1 MSCVQGQT
9 LGMPLRSRRGG
20 AVRVLGDGAGVQ
32 ARIDELPRR
41 RRTAK
46 AFANDEAIRTA
57 AIAVMIDSGWDAMT
71 FSEVARRAK
80 LTVGAVYGRAESK
93 AELGAD
99 LWTSTLFPELS
110 GRVAEL
116 IDSIAQGKAPQVAA
130 SMASWSQPGGDLQA
144 AVSLSIAAIFDEDLR
159 EVIGRD
165 MTGLLDAHCGTSG
178 SRSAP
183 TAAAAALS
191 IGAAFGRVLSAD
203 PGSKRAAP
211 SRSAAQR
218 EIDMSLARGRMRA
231 LPRSPEFDFMRAPS
245 TNDPHLDLLQIAA
258 LDVIGRVG
266 YRRATVARICRLAQ
280 VSSGSLFARFESKAE
295 LVVSAASSMLVS
307 RQEQAR
313 AMKAAGKDEGP
324 AVAQAMLLR
333 AFLDPRA
340 KEQRALRLEL
350 SRVSRHEPE
359 LQAIDVLGSQEQ
371 QSLLGLGLMCSYY
384 DGLSGLPF
392 AVALEAAKP
401 AR

>member
-1 MSCVQGQT
+1 MLSGT
-9 LGMPLRSRRGG
+9 RRGG
-20 AVRVLGDGAGVQ
+20 AARVLGQGAGVQ

-46 AFANDEAIRTA
+46 AYANDEAIRTA

-71 FSEVARRAK
+71 FSEVARRAR

-99 LWTSTLFPELS
+99 LWTSTLYPALS

-116 IDSIAQGKAPQVAA
+116 TASISAGQAPQVATA
-130 SMASWSQPGGDLQA
+130 MASWSRPSGALQA
-144 AVSLSIAAIFDEDLR
+144 AVALSVAALFDEDLR

-165 MTGLLDAHCGTSG
+165 MSGLLDEHCGTDG
-178 SRSAP
+178 SRTSAS
-183 TAAAAALS
+183 AAATALS

-203 PGSKRAAP
+203 SGAKAVAP

-218 EIDMSLARGRMRA
+218 EIDMSLARGRGRA
-231 LPRSPEFDFMRAPS
+231 LPRSPEVEFMRAPS
-245 TNDPHLDLLQIAA
+245 TSDPHLDLLQMSA

-280 VSSGSLFARFESKAE
+280 VSSGSMFARFDSKAE
-295 LVVSAASSMLVS
+295 LVVSAAASMLVS
-307 RQEQAR
+307 RQEQSR
-313 AMKAAGKDEGP
+313 ALKSVSKEAGP

-333 AFLDPRA
+333 AFLDPTAR
-340 KEQRALRLEL
+340 EQRALRLEL
-350 SRVSRHEPE
+350 SRVARHEPA
-359 LQAIDVLGSQEQ
+359 LQSIDVLGSAEQ
-371 QSLLGLGLMCSYY
+371 QSMLGLGLASSYS
-384 DGLSGLPF
+384 DHLAELPF
-392 AVALEAAKP
+392 AIALAAASK
-401 AR
+401 A